1 MYVLEPMTSHLY
13 LQFQSNNAEFILFFS
28 FTLIVASFS
37 RSAKPDC
44 SILEH
49 TKNDFRIANLRFC
62 RKRGLLTRVQHL
74 LRVIMFL
81 AWEHVVILLHSKLLG
96 FASPH
101 LLQCD
106 YIIYMKCNFFL
117 ILCLIDHSCRRDYC
131 TGGQEGSPGRLPGGG
146 GIEAGDVSNI
156 PKWEHGLSNCMIL
169 LMTTSS
175 SQGR

>member
-1 MYVLEPMTSHLY
+1 MCICMFMYVLEPMTSHLY

-117 ILCLIDHSCRRDYC
+117 ILCLIKSIFIFQRCFTVLLIKTLHISC
-131 TGGQEGSPGRLPGGG
+131 
-146 GIEAGDVSNI
+146 
-156 PKWEHGLSNCMIL
+156 
-169 LMTTSS
+169 
-175 SQGR
+175 